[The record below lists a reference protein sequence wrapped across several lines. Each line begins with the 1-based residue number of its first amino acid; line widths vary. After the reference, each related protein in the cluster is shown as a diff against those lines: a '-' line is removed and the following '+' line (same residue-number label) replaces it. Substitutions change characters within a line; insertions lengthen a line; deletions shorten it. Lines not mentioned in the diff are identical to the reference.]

1 MTGVLLI
8 DDHAMFRE
16 GLLLTIAKADP
27 ALTVHDVA
35 SGHAALAAVHEH
47 ADISSVIMDYY
58 LPDIGGAALVK
69 GLRQLRPGVRILV
82 LSASE
87 DPDDR
92 QNALAAGAHAFVHK
106 SADSRTLVNALA
118 CVRAGMP
125 WHEGATTVI
134 RVPPLTPMRS
144 AAHTDEATL
153 LSTLTPRQGEV
164 LRLVCN
170 GLRNREIA
178 DHLGM
183 TERTV
188 KAHVSAVLTALG
200 ALNRTQATLIA
211 RRGGLFGKPQ

>member
-1 MTGVLLI
+1 MTGVLLV

-16 GLLLTIAKADP
+16 GLLLTIARAAP
-27 ALTVHDVA
+27 ELMVHDVA
-35 SGHAALAAVHEH
+35 NGNAALAAVHAH
-47 ADISSVIMDYY
+47 TDISCVIMDYY
-58 LPDIGGAALVK
+58 LPDIGGAALLR
-69 GLRQLRPGVRILV
+69 GLRQLRPGIRILV

-92 QNALAAGAHAFVHK
+92 QTALAAGAHAFVHK
-106 SADSRTLVNALA
+106 SADSQTLVNALA
-118 CVRAGMP
+118 CVRTGTRWQDEEA
-125 WHEGATTVI
+125 ATAYPRATH
-134 RVPPLTPMRS
+134 
-144 AAHTDEATL
+144 ADEATL
-153 LSTLTPRQGEV
+153 LSALTPRQGEV

-170 GLRNREIA
+170 GLRNRQIA

>member
-1 MTGVLLI
+1 VTGVLLV

-16 GLLLTIAKADP
+16 GMLLTIAKADP
-27 ALTVHDVA
+27 VLTVYDVA
-35 SGHAALAAVHEH
+35 NGNAALAAVREH
-47 ADISSVIMDYY
+47 ADISCVIMDYY
-58 LPDIGGAALVK
+58 LPDIGGAALLR

-92 QNALAAGAHAFVHK
+92 DNALAAGAHAFVHK
-106 SADSRTLVNALA
+106 SADSQTLVNALA
-118 CVRAGMP
+118 CVRSGTP
-125 WHEGATTVI
+125 WQEGGI
-134 RVPPLTPMRS
+134 
-144 AAHTDEATL
+144 AAAYPRMAHAVQADEATL

-178 DHLGM
+178 EHLGM